1 MTRNYA
7 TRPLVGLVTVRT
19 LGELGSSAML
29 PFVVIW
35 AHRYAGLG
43 GAAAGV
49 LFIVQAVGEFGAGLA
64 GGALADRF
72 GHRRLLLFSA
82 AGMALG

>member
-1 MTRNYA
+1 MSRNYGR
-7 TRPLVGLVTVRT
+7 RPLTGLVTVRT

-35 AHRYAGLG
+35 AHRDAGLG

-49 LFIVQAVGEFGAGLA
+49 LFIVQAAGEFGAG
-64 GGALADRF
+64 
-72 GHRRLLLFSA
+72 RRD
-82 AGMALG
+82 GEEP